1 MYGIF
6 GTCISLW
13 RSVTMV
19 LLFFLSDG
27 IQTFSL
33 LDTPWDG
40 DGANAYCPPQRTFGR
55 RPVNIRGSCWTSNT
69 GPEGFVCRAAQ
80 ILTRLGGQLPCPRI
94 SLRARVP
101 PPEKSFQFKTPTT
114 TLHPTLNHPHPHLS
128 PAPPQTPMPRRTPSP
143 TGSEPEFDI
152 STALADH
159 DFLSD
164 DDDNTQ
170 ARKTSTIAVND
181 QSVNDILDVSD
192 DDEAFIAAQQAAS
205 NRKGSNLK
213 GKTVKKGGG
222 FQQMGSSF
230 DLHKSTWG
238 GRVAANRAS
247 GLNLSLLKA
256 ITRKGFSVPTP
267 IQRKTIPLVLEGL
280 DVVGMARTGSGK
292 TAAFVIPMVE
302 RLKAHSVKVGA
313 RAVILSPSREL
324 ALQTLKVVKELGRGT
339 DLKCVLLVGGDSLED
354 QFGFM
359 ASNPDM

>member
-1 MYGIF
+1 M
-6 GTCISLW
+6 
-13 RSVTMV
+13 
-19 LLFFLSDG
+19 
-27 IQTFSL
+27 
-33 LDTPWDG
+33 PH
-40 DGANAYCPPQRTFGR
+40 
-55 RPVNIRGSCWTSNT
+55 
-69 GPEGFVCRAAQ
+69 RA
-80 ILTRLGGQLPCPRI
+80 
-94 SLRARVP
+94 
-101 PPEKSFQFKTPTT
+101 
-114 TLHPTLNHPHPHLS
+114 
-128 PAPPQTPMPRRTPSP
+128 PSP
-143 TGSEPEFDI
+143 TGSEFEFDI
-152 STALADH
+152 STALADN

-164 DDDNTQ
+164 DDNAAAVRKGKPNT
-170 ARKTSTIAVND
+170 AAND
-181 QSVNDILDVSD
+181 QNINDILDVSD
-192 DDEAFIAAQQAAS
+192 GDEAFIAAQQAAS

-222 FQQMGSSF
+222 FQQM
-230 DLHKSTWG
+230 
-238 GRVAANRAS
+238 

-302 RLKAHSVKVGA
+302 KLKMHSVKVGA